1 MREHSLQ
8 APQLAHLGKGRSFDL
23 GRRVEVLAVVVV
35 VVVVDVVLGISSIV
49 VGRVASSA
57 MSDFS
62 SGVVV
67 QVDVVVEGGV
77 GVVSDIALSKRIP
90 CCALLGPVA
99 IVGSNLSLPSP
110 IILALIELV
119 SFSVYTSF
127 MLEFCFPSIVLFMRH
142 KFGSSKVDFHFVYF
156 TPSDLCLLCSFSHS

>member
-8 APQLAHLGKGRSFDL
+8 TPQLAHLGKGRSFGF

-35 VVVVDVVLGISSIV
+35 LVVVVVVVLDISSIV

-57 MSDFS
+57 MRDFS

-67 QVDVVVEGGV
+67 EVKV

-90 CCALLGPVA
+90 CCALLGAEA

-119 SFSVYTSF
+119 SFSAYTSL

-156 TPSDLCLLCSFSHS
+156 TPSDLCLLCNFSHS